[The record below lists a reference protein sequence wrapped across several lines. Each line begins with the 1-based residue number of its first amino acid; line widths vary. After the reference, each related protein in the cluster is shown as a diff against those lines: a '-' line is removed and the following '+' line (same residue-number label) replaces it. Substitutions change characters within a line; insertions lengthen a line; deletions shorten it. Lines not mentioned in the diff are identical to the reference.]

1 MISKFRSEESGAV
14 LVVEMTMIFP
24 IVLLVMTFLI
34 YLTSYTV
41 QGIMIDS
48 YARKIAVT
56 ATRFA
61 AMPGYEK
68 LYYGADP
75 SEGGGHIPKDTDFS
89 DQTGAEPSLDLVN
102 AIMREHDPYRY
113 FGNSFLSGDEI
124 SNLVSDLENL
134 INTGSFLNVTS
145 VDCSVSTQN
154 YVLTQRVVVEVTQ
167 TIEMPGFMRAF
178 GLQDALT
185 NTVSVY
191 ATIGDAPDFIR
202 TTDMVFDMTQFLLDN
217 LKIGGVSIS
226 EKISTFKQKIT
237 DAFSS
242 LGLSWGN

>member
-34 YLTSYTV
+34 YLTSYTL

-68 LYYGADP
+68 LYYGADGT
-75 SEGGGHIPKDTDFS
+75 GGRIPKDTDFS
-89 DQTGAEPSLDLVN
+89 DTTGAEPSLDLVN

-113 FGNSFLSGDEI
+113 FGNSFLSGGEI

-134 INTGSFLNVTS
+134 INTGSFLNVAS
-145 VDCSVSTQN
+145 VDVSVSTQN

-178 GLQDALT
+178 GLQDSLT

-226 EKISTFKQKIT
+226 EKISTFKQKIS

>member
-14 LVVEMTMIFP
+14 LVVEMTMVFP

-34 YLTSYTV
+34 YLTSYTL
-41 QGIMIDS
+41 QGMMIDS

-61 AMPGYEK
+61 VMPGYEK
-68 LYYGADP
+68 LYYGEDGT
-75 SEGGGHIPKDTDFS
+75 GGSIPPQTDFA
-89 DQTGAEPSLDLVN
+89 DTTGAEPSLELVN

-113 FGNSFLSGDEI
+113 FGNSFISDEEI
-124 SNLVSDLENL
+124 SHLVSDLENL
-134 INTGSFLNVTS
+134 VNTGSFLNVTNVS
-145 VDCSVSTQN
+145 CSVSTQN

-167 TIEMPGFMRAF
+167 TVEVPGFVRAL
-178 GLQDALT
+178 GIQDALT
-185 NTVSVY
+185 NKVSVY
-191 ATIGDAPDFIR
+191 ATIGDAPDFVR

-226 EKISTFKQKIT
+226 DKISTFKQKIS

-242 LGLSWGN
+242 LGLSWG

>member
-14 LVVEMTMIFP
+14 LVVEMTMVFP

-34 YLTSYTV
+34 YLTSYTL

-68 LYYGADP
+68 LYYGATGT
-75 SEGGGHIPKDTDFS
+75 GGGHIPPQTDFADTS
-89 DQTGAEPSLDLVN
+89 GAEPSLDLVN
-102 AIMREHDPYRY
+102 AIMNEHDPYRY
-113 FGNSFLSGDEI
+113 FGNSFLSGTEI
-124 SNLVSDLENL
+124 ANLVSDLENL
-134 INTGSFLNVTS
+134 VNTGSFLNVTNVS
-145 VDCSVSTQN
+145 CSVSTQN

-167 TIEMPGFMRAF
+167 TVEVPGFVRAL
-178 GLQDALT
+178 GIQDALT

-191 ATIGDAPDFIR
+191 ATIGDAPDFVR

-226 EKISTFKQKIT
+226 DKISTFKKKIS
-237 DAFSS
+237 DAFST
-242 LGLSWGN
+242 LGLSWG